1 VQIQSTEF
9 KMRSNSPLVANGYP
23 LSGGNLTE
31 IQKKHKNEVLT
42 RSRTDYEGQ
51 LPQLTF
57 IIKYRYCIG
66 GSHCERPVT
75 G

>member
-1 VQIQSTEF
+1 MKFMVSIGVNHSPQF

-23 LSGGNLTE
+23 LSGGNLSN
-31 IQKKHKNEVLT
+31 IDPSCKNGLT
-42 RSRTDYEGQ
+42 GSATQ
-51 LPQLTF
+51 PTF

-66 GSHCERPVT
+66 RARCERPIT